1 MSSPVP
7 GHSQGHPAPLAG
19 VSRPANWTIS
29 EGGGD
34 ARSDQVRRHIWGCGD
49 ATVHL
54 ATPDAAPGDAGGAPR
69 DDARPTGGQLHWT
82 QFTVSYCKQRK
93 YMMRELP
100 GGIKG
105 LKINRSILLTVS
117 LAPQSVCFLTK
128 RVRRSQSL
136 GKDERKLIARNCER
150 CCQFNLLDILFLHFL
165 KEALELQ
172 FVSIHSVLSVFEG
185 TKDEMKDFGQTQYN
199 QKDGDKP
206 FDFLNLEII

>member
-1 MSSPVP
+1 M
-7 GHSQGHPAPLAG
+7 
-19 VSRPANWTIS
+19 
-29 EGGGD
+29 
-34 ARSDQVRRHIWGCGD
+34 
-49 ATVHL
+49 
-54 ATPDAAPGDAGGAPR
+54 
-69 DDARPTGGQLHWT
+69 
-82 QFTVSYCKQRK
+82 
-93 YMMRELP
+93 
-100 GGIKG
+100 
-105 LKINRSILLTVS
+105 KINRSILLTVS